1 MEEIL
6 KAIKLASHLPAMIQL
21 ELAPLLLLQQ
31 NLHQE
36 QLLRLQPKQELLKLA
51 LLIRPQQQLKHQWL
65 LPSKESGRQSSTS
78 WELME
83 REPDSEVTD
92 VPESMIEYKLFI
104 CT

>member
-31 NLHQE
+31 NLHQK
-36 QLLRLQPKQELLKLA
+36 QLLRL
-51 LLIRPQQQLKHQWL
+51 QLKHQWL

-83 REPDSEVTD
+83 REPDSQVTD